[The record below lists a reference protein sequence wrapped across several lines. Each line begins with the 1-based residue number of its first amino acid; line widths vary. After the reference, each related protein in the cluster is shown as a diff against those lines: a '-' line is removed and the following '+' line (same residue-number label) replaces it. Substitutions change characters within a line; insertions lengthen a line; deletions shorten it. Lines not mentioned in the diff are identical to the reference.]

1 MPLPKPP
8 GYRPRRQLRR
18 DNRRIVF
25 SALLCV
31 LMALVV
37 LLLLNRAANVP
48 GQLFAPFP
56 PHGVLLVL
64 FGAGFCGAWGEIM
77 RQIRLIRLGEKDGP
91 NQS

>member
-8 GYRPRRQLRR
+8 GYRPRRQLHR

-25 SALLCV
+25 SAVLCT

-37 LLLLNRAANVP
+37 LLLLNRAAQVP
-48 GQLFAPFP
+48 GQPFTPFP

-64 FGAGFCGAWGEIM
+64 FGAGFCGAWGETM
-77 RQIRLIRLGEKDGP
+77 RQIRLIRLGDQDGP
-91 NQS
+91 HQS